1 MSHKRCCTYLH
12 PPLCPKVAPTSVWRG
27 DGARVVHPSEQSQ
40 HGSVCRSELVLP
52 LVAVAAPARPDGGAA
67 VGGLSLLGRSQV
79 VEVAAV
85 GAGADGAVQ
94 AHGALARLLGLAL
107 ARPHMQTWEESRR

>member
-1 MSHKRCCTYLH
+1 MG
-12 PPLCPKVAPTSVWRG
+12 RG

-40 HGSVCRSELVLP
+40 LRSVCRGELVVP
-52 LVAVAAPARPDGGAA
+52 LVPTPARPDGGAP
-67 VGGLSLLGRSQV
+67 VGRLSLLGRAQV

-107 ARPHMQTWEESRR
+107 ARPHMQTWEESQ